1 MSLPQDMKNWHPSQE
16 YDPALIMDIFIALLG
31 LAVVGAMI
39 LGLLSLA

>member
-1 MSLPQDMKNWHPSQE
+1 MSLPQDMKNFRAPTE